1 MEGNIKE
8 GIGMKR
14 LITILLALSFIFV
27 TACGKSGI
35 SESVSTSS
43 VLDQTDPAEVSVSR
57 TETSVSASVSGEVND
72 DRAEYLLAGETETIF
87 VIPYGGDES
96 DISELTVQSKKKV
109 EYNYS
114 TNNNLIAKLI
124 YYDDELEERID
135 YTYNTDRKL
144 VKELRTYYTGYSDI
158 DEDYPYYSFSYEYDG
173 DTPTNCTIESNT
185 NDDILNLL
193 SEEIMNPEAVV
204 IPEGSIEYTY
214 WSTYIVREEC
224 FKDAEGRINRI
235 DYFLDEEKIYTLDIS
250 YDKAGNIASR
260 ALTYVQDE
268 SYDLFDNIDLTRYL
282 YDDRGHE
289 IVSIGEDMDGMSI
302 PVFTE
307 NTYDENG
314 NLSYS
319 VYYPA
324 LTSYYTVTTYEYMD
338 SATGEVVYN
347 DVDHVEIANRTK
359 EKLDEARSYLYP
371 VSGYD
376 LITDWV
382 GDFDLDGKPE
392 AYAVGEYGDTCSIFY
407 VDGTYCDNTLGEIPL
422 SDESEVFTQAFLAD
436 GEFFISTQN
445 YERGDFTNYNFSVSK
460 HALKKCVG
468 QRVSPKAD
476 GSFGIY
482 EPADPEVTVNGT
494 KYTGMND
501 IWLSPLKYEDHD
513 LKPASVKETTGD
525 ALKKSYSDFDHYDNQ
540 ARTAIGSRDYVLDL
554 QSTWEIEILNIEE
567 DSFAKSDTGYVYFT
581 YVVDFVPLYGYIYL
595 SDENGKPC
603 REPDDVTA
611 RMYATVEFKE
621 IGDELCLEHAYFGKN
636 H

>member
-173 DTPTNCTIESNT
+173 DTPVNCTIESNT

-224 FKDAEGRINRI
+224 FKDAEGRIIRI

-250 YDKAGNIASR
+250 YDKAGNVASR

-268 SYDLFDNIDLTRYL
+268 SYDLFDNIDLTQHL

-289 IVSIGEDMDGMSI
+289 IVSISEEMDGMSI

-324 LTSYYTVTTYEYMD
+324 LTSYYTVTTYEYMN
-338 SATGEVVYN
+338 SATGEVIHN
-347 DVDHVEIANRTK
+347 DADHEEIANRTK

-445 YERGDFTNYNFSVSK
+445 YERGDFTNYNFSISK
-460 HALKKCVG
+460 NALKKCVG
-468 QRVSPKAD
+468 QRASPKAD

-482 EPADPEVTVNGT
+482 EPVDPEVTVNGT
-494 KYTGMND
+494 KYAGMND
-501 IWLSPLKYEDHD
+501 IWLSPLKYENHD

-525 ALKKSYSDFDHYDNQ
+525 ALKKSYSDFDHDDNQ